1 MRTFLSKAI
10 ALLAFCCF
18 FDLVSAPTAA
28 AQTKYWVLLK
38 DKNGVTFNP
47 EAYFDAKALTRR
59 RQLGLPAADEKDK
72 PLNQDYLAQVT
83 RLTDSVTASSRWFNA
98 VACFA
103 TPAQVNALQ
112 RLAFVVSVVPMPT
125 QPLVLAQTAAD
136 DIAELNTKDREILE
150 NQTLSLGATAFKA
163 KGLNGKGVRV
173 AVLDA
178 GFKGVDQ
185 QEAFAEM
192 RRGKRILK
200 TWDFVKKREYV
211 YDYATHG
218 TMVLSC
224 VGGTLNGQD
233 LGLAT
238 GAEFLLA
245 RTERMHTERFS
256 EEEYWVQAM
265 EWADK
270 NGADIINSS
279 LGYTNNRYFKEQM
292 DGKTSLVS
300 RAAEIA
306 FEKGMLVVNAAG
318 NDGEGNWKTLGA
330 PADAE
335 NVLTVGAIDP
345 DNYLH
350 AGFSSFGPTADKR
363 LKPNVA
369 AFGVVI
375 AAGPKG
381 LTRTQGTS
389 FASPLV
395 AGFAACLW
403 QTDPKKTNREMLDL
417 VQRAGHLYPYY
428 DYAHG
433 YGVPQIPALLAE
445 KATPVPPTLQLI
457 TAGDSVFVEM
467 LPELE
472 KNKPAVL
479 DSTAG
484 KALRYPFQEYFYYHI
499 TNPGTNVLHKY
510 YVIEPGAGKRL
521 LGFRAKDREP
531 GTTMRFH
538 YKGYTLELFD

>member
-1 MRTFLSKAI
+1 M
-10 ALLAFCCF
+10 
-18 FDLVSAPTAA
+18 
-28 AQTKYWVLLK
+28 LK
-38 DKNGVTFNP
+38 DKNGVSFNP
-47 EAYFDAKALTRR
+47 QQYFDAKALARR
-59 RQLGLPAADEKDK
+59 SHKGLPLSDEKDK
-72 PLNQDYLAQVT
+72 PLNSAYVSKIT
-83 RLTDSVTASSRWFNA
+83 SLTDSVTGTSRWFNA

-103 TPAQVNALQ
+103 TPVQVKALQ
-112 RLAFVVSVVPMPT
+112 QLNFVAEVLPMPAKPMVVAEVAT
-125 QPLVLAQTAAD
+125 EEINDLKAD
-136 DIAELNTKDREILE
+136 DLEILK
-150 NQTLSLGATAFKA
+150 NQTLSLGSATFKT
-163 KGLNGKGVRV
+163 KGLDGKGVRI

-178 GFKGVDQ
+178 GFKAVDNS
-185 QEAFAEM
+185 EAFALM
-192 RRGKRILK
+192 RQEKRILK

-224 VGGTLNGQD
+224 IGGKIKDQD

-245 RTERMHTERFS
+245 RTERMHSERFS
-256 EEEYWVQAM
+256 EEEYWIQAM

-318 NDGEGNWKTLGA
+318 NDGDGDWKTLGA

-335 NVLTVGAIDP
+335 HVLTVGGIDP
-345 DNYLH
+345 KKYFH
-350 AGFSSFGPTADKR
+350 VGFSSYGPTADKR
-363 LKPNVA
+363 LKPNVS

-403 QTDPKKTNREMLDL
+403 QINPKQINEEIFNR
-417 VQRAGHLYPYY
+417 VQEASHLYPYF

-433 YGVPQIPALLAE
+433 YGVPQADQLFARTLYRLAPTIKLVPEGDTVHVEIIRDPEPIPGKSIDYTTLDF
-445 KATPVPPTLQLI
+445 KPT
-457 TAGDSVFVEM
+457 S
-467 LPELE
+467 
-472 KNKPAVL
+472 
-479 DSTAG
+479 
-484 KALRYPFQEYFYYHI
+484 YPFKDYFYYHI
-499 TNPGTNVLHKY
+499 TNPKTNVLHKY
-510 YVIEPGAGKRL
+510 YVLEAGEGKRITS
-521 LGFRAKDREP
+521 FNKKDRKP
-531 GTTMRFH
+531 GSTLRFH
-538 YKGYTLELFD
+538 YKGYTLELYD